1 MRGNFEYYN
10 PTKLIFGDDAIN
22 NLKDE
27 LDKYGKNVLLVYG
40 GGSIKKTGLYDK
52 VIAILKEANKN
63 VFEDSGVMPNPTL
76 DKLYEGIKI
85 ARDAK
90 IDFILAIGGGSVIDY
105 SKGLA
110 ASINLQGEDP
120 WKKYYLNQE
129 EADCECVPLGC
140 ILTMVGTGS
149 EMNGGS
155 VITNKEQKLKI
166 GKVFGSYNFPK
177 FAVLDPTI
185 TFSVPRYQMVAGIFD
200 IMSHIM
206 EQYFSDIDDSA
217 SDYIMEGMMRAL
229 ISASRVAIKNPND
242 YDARSNIMWI
252 ATWAL
257 NTFVAKGKT
266 TDWEVHMI
274 GQAIGA
280 VTNATHGMTLSAI
293 SIPYYEYVM
302 PFGLL
307 KFRRFAEVVWGVE
320 SYRFNN
326 DSTAIAKEGLR
337 CMSDW
342 MKEIGLVMKISDLGV
357 KTSDF
362 DDIINGTFLLDGGYK
377 QLSKDELLDILKM
390 AM

>member
-10 PTKLIFGDDAIN
+10 PTKLFFGENSIN

-27 LDKYGKNVLLVYG
+27 LKKYGDNILLVYG
-40 GGSIKKTGLYDK
+40 NGSIKKTGLYDK
-52 VIAILKEANKN
+52 VMAILKELNKN
-63 VFEDSGVMPNPTL
+63 VTEDSGVMSNPTIE
-76 DKLYEGIKI
+76 KLYDGVRI
-85 ARDAK
+85 ARENK
-90 IDFILAIGGGSVIDY
+90 IDFILAVGGGSVIDY

-110 ASINLQGEDP
+110 ASINLKGEDP
-120 WKKYYLNQE
+120 WKKYYLDME
-129 EADCECVPLGC
+129 EADCECVPIGT

-177 FAVLDPTI
+177 FTILDPTL
-185 TFSVPRYQMVAGIFD
+185 TFTVPRYQMVAGIFD
-200 IMSHIM
+200 IMSHLM

-217 SDYIMEGMMRAL
+217 SDYIIEGMMRAL
-229 ISASRVAIKNPND
+229 IASSRVAIKNPND

-257 NTFVAKGKT
+257 NTFVSKGKT
-266 TDWEVHMI
+266 EDWEVHMI

-280 VTNATHGMTLSAI
+280 ITNATHGMTLSAV
-293 SIPYYEYVM
+293 SIPYYEYIM

-307 KFRRFAEVVWGVE
+307 KFKRFAEVVWGVE

-326 DSTAIAKEGLR
+326 DATLIAKEGLR

-342 MKEIGLVMKISDLGV
+342 MKEIGLVMRISDLGV
-357 KTSDF
+357 KPSDL
-362 DDIINGTFLLDGGYK
+362 DDIINGTFLLNGGYK
-377 QLSKDELLDILKM
+377 QLDKEELLDILKR

>member
-10 PTKLIFGDDAIN
+10 PTKLIFGENGVDK
-22 NLKDE
+22 LKDE
-27 LDKYGKNVLLVYG
+27 LVNYGTNVLLVYG

-52 VIAILKEANKN
+52 IMTALNETNKK
-63 VFEDSGVMPNPTL
+63 VTELPGVMPNPTL
-76 DKLYEGIKI
+76 EKLYEGISV
-85 ARDAK
+85 ARDNK
-90 IDFILAIGGGSVIDY
+90 IEFILAVGGGSVIDY
-105 SKGLA
+105 CKGLA
-110 ASINLQGEDP
+110 ASINLKGEDP
-120 WKKYYLNQE
+120 WKKYYLDMQ
-129 EADCECVPLGC
+129 EADCECIPIGT

-155 VITNKEQKLKI
+155 VITNTEQKLKI
-166 GKVFGSYNFPK
+166 GKVFGAYNFPK
-177 FAVLDPTI
+177 FSILDPTL
-185 TFSVPRYQMVAGIFD
+185 TYTVPRYQMVAGIFD

-206 EQYFSDIDDSA
+206 EQYFSDNDDTA
-217 SDYIMEGMMRAL
+217 SDYIMEGLMRGL
-229 ISASRVAIKNPND
+229 ISASRVAIKNPQD

-257 NTFVAKGKT
+257 NTLVSKGKT
-266 TDWEVHMI
+266 EDWEVHMI

-280 VTNATHGMTLSAI
+280 VTNATHGMTLSAV

-307 KFRRFAEVVWGVE
+307 KFKRFAEVVWGVE

-326 DSTAIAKEGLR
+326 DATLVAKEGLR

-342 MKEIGLVMKISDLGV
+342 MKEIGLVMRISDLGV
-357 KTSDF
+357 TPSNL
-362 DDIINGTFLLDGGYK
+362 DDVVNATFLLNGGYK
-377 QLSKDELLDILKM
+377 ELTKDELLDILKR

>member
-10 PTKLIFGDDAIN
+10 PTKLIFGENSVDK
-22 NLKDE
+22 LKNE
-27 LDKYGKNVLLVYG
+27 IEKYGKNILLVYG
-40 GGSIKKTGLYDK
+40 GGSIKRNGLYDK
-52 VIAILKEANKN
+52 VMNILKDANKN
-63 VFEDSGVMPNPTL
+63 VTELAGVMPNPTL
-76 DKLYEGIKI
+76 AKLYEGIQL
-85 ARDAK
+85 ARESK
-90 IDFILAIGGGSVIDY
+90 IDFILAVGGGSVIDY
-105 SKGLA
+105 CKGLA
-110 ASINLQGEDP
+110 ASINLKGEDP
-120 WKKYYLNQE
+120 WKKYYLEMQ
-129 EADCECVPLGC
+129 EADCECVPIGS

-155 VITNKEQKLKI
+155 VITNTEQKLKI

-177 FAVLDPTI
+177 FAILDPTL
-185 TFSVPRYQMVAGIFD
+185 TYTVPRYQMVAGIFD

-229 ISASRVAIKNPND
+229 INASRVAIKNPQD

-252 ATWAL
+252 STWAL
-257 NTFVAKGKT
+257 NTFVSKGKT
-266 TDWEVHMI
+266 EDWEVHMI

-280 VTNATHGMTLSAI
+280 VTNATHGMTLSAV
-293 SIPYYEYVM
+293 SIPYYQYVM

-307 KFRRFAEVVWGVE
+307 KFKRFAEVVWGVE

-326 DSTAIAKEGLR
+326 DATMVAKEGLR

-342 MKEIGLVMKISDLGV
+342 MKEIGLVMRISDLGV
-357 KTSDF
+357 KEADF
-362 DDIINGTFLLDGGYK
+362 DDIINGTFLLNGGYK
-377 QLSKDELLDILKM
+377 ELSKDELLNILKE

>member
-280 VTNATHGMTLSAI
+280 VTNATHGMTLSAV

-377 QLSKDELLDILKM
+377 QLSKDELLDILKS

>member
-10 PTKLIFGDDAIN
+10 PTKLIFGEN
-22 NLKDE
+22 SVNKLKDE
-27 LDKYGKNVLLVYG
+27 LANYGTNILLVYG

-52 VIAILKEANKN
+52 VMNALNEANKK
-63 VFEDSGVMPNPTL
+63 VTELPGVMPNPTL
-76 DKLYEGIKI
+76 EKLYEGIQV
-85 ARDAK
+85 ARDNK
-90 IDFILAIGGGSVIDY
+90 IEFILAVGGGSVIDY
-105 SKGLA
+105 CKGLA
-110 ASINLQGEDP
+110 ASINLKGEDP
-120 WKKYYLNQE
+120 WKKYYLDMQ
-129 EADCECVPLGC
+129 EADCECVPIGS

-155 VITNKEQKLKI
+155 VITNTEQKLKI
-166 GKVFGSYNFPK
+166 GKVFGAYNFPK
-177 FAVLDPTI
+177 FAILDPTL
-185 TFSVPRYQMVAGIFD
+185 TYTVPRYQMVAGIFD

-206 EQYFSDIDDSA
+206 EQYFSDNDDTA
-217 SDYIMEGMMRAL
+217 SDYIMEGLMRGL
-229 ISASRVAIKNPND
+229 ISASRVAIKNPQD

-257 NTFVAKGKT
+257 NTLVSKGKT
-266 TDWEVHMI
+266 EDWEVHMI

-280 VTNATHGMTLSAI
+280 VTNATHGMTLSAV

-307 KFRRFAEVVWGVE
+307 KFKRFAEVVWGVE

-326 DSTAIAKEGLR
+326 DATLVAKEGLR

-342 MKEIGLVMKISDLGV
+342 MKEIGLVMRISDLGV
-357 KTSDF
+357 TTSNL
-362 DDIINGTFLLDGGYK
+362 DDVVNATFLLNGGYK
-377 QLSKDELLDILKM
+377 KLNKEELLDILKR

>member
-280 VTNATHGMTLSAI
+280 VTNATHGMTLSAV

-357 KTSDF
+357 KNSDF

-377 QLSKDELLDILKM
+377 QLSKDELLDILKR

>member
-280 VTNATHGMTLSAI
+280 VTNATHGMTLSAV

-357 KTSDF
+357 KNSDF

-377 QLSKDELLDILKM
+377 QLSKDELLDILKS